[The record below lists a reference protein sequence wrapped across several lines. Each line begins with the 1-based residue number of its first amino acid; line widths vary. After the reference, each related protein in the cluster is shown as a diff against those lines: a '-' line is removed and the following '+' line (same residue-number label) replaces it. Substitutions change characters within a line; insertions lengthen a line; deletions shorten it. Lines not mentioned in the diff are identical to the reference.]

1 MLDIYRWI
9 STSTLDD
16 VRWEKVERVKLVLT
30 SGTYPVPPERV
41 AEKLVEHMLKL
52 DDANYRRKRGRAGS
66 KTNDNSGIGDATSA
80 ATQNDTGD
88 RNVKR
93 RRQARLETMKSKVTR
108 AGKLRGY
115 MVTGW
120 RYLEDNSW
128 HVKVWQQGHP
138 SSWIGYTVT
147 AGRFE
152 VKVVAQ
158 GHKEAA
164 LQLISEWEAELGNLT
179 DHAWQ
184 VPGTG
189 SRRAQPLAAPLPW
202 QKIPKR
208 NARDSLVLQRSAV
221 HP

>member
-1 MLDIYRWI
+1 VLDINRWI
-9 STSTLDD
+9 SMSTLDD
-16 VRWEKVERVKLVLT
+16 VRWEKVERIKLVLR
-30 SGTYPVPPERV
+30 SGIYPVPPERV

-52 DDANYRRKRGRAGS
+52 DDANHRGKSGRSGS

-80 ATQNDTGD
+80 TRQSDASD
-88 RNVKR
+88 RKVNK
-93 RRQARLETMKSKVTR
+93 RRQARVETMKSKVTR

-128 HVKVWQQGHP
+128 HVKVWQLGHP
-138 SSWIGYTVT
+138 GGWVGYTVT

-152 VKVVAQ
+152 LKVVAQ
-158 GHKEAA
+158 GYKEAV
-164 LQLISEWEAELGNLT
+164 LQLISEWEAELGNLS

-189 SRRAQPLAAPLPW
+189 SRRARPSTAPL
-202 QKIPKR
+202 R
-208 NARDSLVLQRSAV
+208 
-221 HP
+221 

>member
-1 MLDIYRWI
+1 MLDINRWI
-9 STSTLDD
+9 SMNTLDD
-16 VRWEKVERVKLVLT
+16 VRWEKVERIKLVLT
-30 SGTYPVPPERV
+30 GGTYPVPPERV

-52 DDANYRRKRGRAGS
+52 EDFNHRRKRGRSGG
-66 KTNDNSGIGDATSA
+66 KTKDNSGIGDATSA
-80 ATQNDTGD
+80 ARRSETGD
-88 RNVKR
+88 RKVNK
-93 RRQARLETMKSKVTR
+93 RRQARVETMKSKVTR

-128 HVKVWQQGHP
+128 HVKVWQLGHP

-158 GHKEAA
+158 GHREAV
-164 LQLISEWEAELGNLT
+164 LQLIGEWEAELGNLS

-184 VPGTG
+184 DPGTG
-189 SRRAQPLAAPLPW
+189 SRRAHPSAALL
-202 QKIPKR
+202 R
-208 NARDSLVLQRSAV
+208 
-221 HP
+221 